1 MKTQDVRTYTEQRL
15 RWLQN
20 LPDNQRRAELAKLRR
35 GVGHRP
41 GELPELWG
49 SFLLGMPEG
58 FQGNNGPTAAEWA
71 VYLALTLYAVHQQG
85 NDQPMNRPHS
95 TLGRAVR
102 QLAERN
108 TSAGQDWTEASVL
121 RARVSSQAWKHAM
134 RKDFAEN
141 TPLDV
146 GKRTKK
152 AAELVKK
159 QILAL
164 DSELDADKL
173 AKKALENTGIKSDD
187 KGTKALFFMSTAQAK
202 ALAALAVAGSTDKKE
217 YQKALRA
224 APSMDMA
231 LFGRMVADDPS
242 LKYNAAAQVAHS
254 ISTHA
259 VKNEY
264 DYFTAVD
271 DCQTDSTGA
280 GHLGTVEYNSSTLY
294 RYATVNVLELAEQ
307 LGAEQA
313 AETVRAFGEAF
324 LFSMPT
330 GRQNS
335 FANRTLPDAV
345 YVTLREDQP
354 VNLCGAFERA
364 VSRGE
369 QGGYAEASKAA
380 LAQYA
385 QQVYA
390 SFVEAPAQSF
400 TVGGGLEALA
410 PAQTAKAM
418 LDALEKAVRDAL
430 SGNEVE

>member
-1 MKTQDVRTYTEQRL
+1 MKKRL
-15 RWLQN
+15 YVDFHVLQTVPPSCIN
-20 LPDNQRRAELAKLRR
+20 RDDT
-35 GVGHRP
+35 
-41 GELPELWG
+41 G
-49 SFLLGMPEG
+49 SPK
-58 FQGNNGPTAAEWA
+58 TAM
-71 VYLALTLYAVHQQG
+71 YG
-85 NDQPMNRPHS
+85 
-95 TLGRAVR
+95 G
-102 QLAERN
+102 
-108 TSAGQDWTEASVL
+108 VL

-173 AKKALENTGIKSDD
+173 AKKALENMGIKSDD

-390 SFVEAPAQSF
+390 SFVESPAQSF

-430 SGNEVE
+430 SGNEVEQWQRCCFGWQRLCRRGARTPNLRPVRPTGNPPRAASSACWRRLWGCGGTRAKGWPG